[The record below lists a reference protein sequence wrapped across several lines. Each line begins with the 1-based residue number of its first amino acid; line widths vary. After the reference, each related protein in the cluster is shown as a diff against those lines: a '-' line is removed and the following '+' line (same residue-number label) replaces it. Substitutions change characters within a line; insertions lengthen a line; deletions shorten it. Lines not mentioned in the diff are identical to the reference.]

1 MKCPY
6 CGNEIPDRI
15 EQCNVCGV
23 KLTQEDRFRSM
34 NGTTSAKTLDKF
46 GGGYFLFCGLI
57 IIGFGIAW
65 TVIVSKMLAI
75 AFFPMYGFAVIGL
88 GIMTYGISYLLTGID
103 LFTGTNRFDK
113 TINTLTTVVSS
124 VMLGGFAVF
133 WFGVLILADYQILTH
148 PEENGGYQ
156 TFLFTLIFW
165 VVGILLIVNNIRKKK
180 K

>member
-1 MKCPY
+1 
-6 CGNEIPDRI
+6 
-15 EQCNVCGV
+15 
-23 KLTQEDRFRSM
+23 
-34 NGTTSAKTLDKF
+34 
-46 GGGYFLFCGLI
+46 
-57 IIGFGIAW
+57 
-65 TVIVSKMLAI
+65 MLAI